1 MRMTIAAHVQ
11 TLLNQLENV
20 HPMSKEERSR
30 KGQELYRYCRA
41 IQRHAEV
48 VPPLYRENQVGTVTI
63 ERYFE
68 SLKPTDILDDEV
80 GLK

>member
-11 TLLNQLENV
+11 TILNQIENA
-20 HPMSKEERSR
+20 HPMSKEEQNR
-30 KGQELYRYCRA
+30 KSQELYGRCRA
-41 IQRHAEV
+41 LQRHAEV
-48 VPPLYRENQVGTVTI
+48 VPPLYREDQAGIVTI
-63 ERYFE
+63 ERYLE

>member
-11 TLLNQLENV
+11 TVLNQLESV

-30 KGQELYRYCRA
+30 TSQELYRYCRA
-41 IQRHAEV
+41 IQRHAEA
-48 VPPLYRENQVGTVTI
+48 VPPHYRENQISTVTI

-80 GLK
+80 A